1 MYLGH
6 GLFEVYFK
14 LSKLPER
21 YYKGQNIYIDDE
33 GRQIKSTHMSRVKSE
48 IWNESI
54 FINCLQSQY
63 TIKIK
68 GYIPET
74 TYSEFVKRANLKEK
88 SKKKLSNYLILELLK
103 KELRGRFKEKP
114 PSYCWIG
121 KEAQEI
127 AQRNL
132 LLGIKKIENL
142 LIKLPF
148 PVHYAFL

>member
-1 MYLGH
+1 MGH
-6 GLFEVYFK
+6 GFFEVYFK

-21 YYKGQNIYIDDE
+21 YRKYQRLERENNKIVKKTHTD
-33 GRQIKSTHMSRVKSE
+33 RIKSEVWSE
-48 IWNESI
+48 SL
-54 FINCLQSQY
+54 FINCIQSQY

-88 SKKKLSNYLILELLK
+88 SKKKLSNYLLLELFK
-103 KELRGRFKEKP
+103 KELRGRFKEKG

-121 KEAQEI
+121 NEAQEL

-142 LIKLPF
+142 LLKLPF
-148 PVHYAFL
+148 PVHYTFL